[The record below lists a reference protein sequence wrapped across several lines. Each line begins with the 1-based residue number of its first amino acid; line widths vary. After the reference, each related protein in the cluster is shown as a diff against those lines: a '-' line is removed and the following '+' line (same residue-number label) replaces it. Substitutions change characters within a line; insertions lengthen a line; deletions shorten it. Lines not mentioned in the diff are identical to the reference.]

1 MQARKLRKLLN
12 DTKYTVGNYGD
23 YIAIGSPL
31 CHDLIKVNKSDY
43 GFKLAL
49 DTFNKGRSSLSRNEE
64 LTFIY
69 DKLKEL
75 ALSGELRE
83 IIDGDDVLDN
93 PLPVFT
99 VTDGKLVSTFTDEYG
114 WPNTT
119 IDGTMMYDN
128 TYFKTAKK
136 AIQYGIRESDASI
149 QICSQTLADM
159 EEKVNNFKARIQK
172 YKDDLTHLQSLIT
185 L

>member
-31 CHDLIKVNKSDY
+31 CHNLIKVDKSDY

-49 DTFNKGRSSLSRNEE
+49 DTFNKGRVSLGNEE
-64 LTFIY
+64 LVFIY

-114 WPNTT
+114 WPNSTV
-119 IDGTMMYDN
+119 DGTIMYDN
-128 TYFKTAKK
+128 TYFKTSEE
-136 AIQYGIRESDASI
+136 AIKYGIREAEASI
-149 QICSQTLADM
+149 EICGRTFSEI
-159 EEKVNNFKARIQK
+159 EEKANTFKVYIQK
-172 YKDDLTHLQSLIT
+172 YKDNLAHLQSL
-185 L
+185 

>member
-1 MQARKLRKLLN
+1 MQARKLRRILN
-12 DTKYTVGNYGD
+12 DTKYTVGNYGE

-31 CHDLIKVNKSDY
+31 CHDLIKINKSDY

-49 DTFNKGRSSLSRNEE
+49 DTFNKGRASIGNKE

-75 ALSGELRE
+75 AESGELRE
-83 IIDGDDVLDN
+83 IIDQDDELEN
-93 PLPVFT
+93 PLHVFT

-119 IDGTMMYDN
+119 VDGTIMHDN
-128 TYFKTAKK
+128 NYFKTAKQ
-136 AIQYGIRESDASI
+136 AIKYGIREAEASI
-149 QICSQTLADM
+149 EMCSRTLSEI
-159 EEKVNNFKARIQK
+159 EEKANTFKAYIQK
-172 YKDDLTHLQSLIT
+172 YKDNLAHLKSL
-185 L
+185 

>member
-23 YIAIGSPL
+23 YIAIGSAL

-49 DTFNKGRSSLSRNEE
+49 DTFNKGRQSLNSNEK

-75 ALSGELRE
+75 VESGELRE
-83 IIDGDDVLDN
+83 IIDGDDILEN

-99 VTDGKLVSTFTDEYG
+99 VSGGKLISTFTDEYG

-128 TYFKTAKK
+128 THFKTKRK
-136 AIQYGIRESDASI
+136 AIEYGIREAKASI
-149 QICSQTLADM
+149 EICNRQLVDA
-159 EEKVNNFKARIQK
+159 EEKVTYFKARIQK
-172 YKDDLTHLQSLIT
+172 YKDELVHLQSL
-185 L
+185 

>member
-49 DTFNKGRSSLSRNEE
+49 DTFNQGRASLDRNEE

-99 VTDGKLVSTFTDEYG
+99 VSDGKLVSTLTDKYG

-119 IDGTMMYDN
+119 IDGTIMHDN
-128 TYFKTAKK
+128 TYFKTAKQ
-136 AIQYGIRESDASI
+136 AIKYGIRETEAGI
-149 QICSQTLADM
+149 EACSRSLSEI
-159 EEKVNNFKARIQK
+159 EERANYFKARIQN
-172 YKDDLTHLQSLIT
+172 YKDNLTYLQSL
-185 L
+185 